1 MVKKFERVEEAWL
14 PASICLLPLPV
25 STISIR
31 STIQPCIK
39 SIIQEEELKV
49 KCYGAT
55 FRAKRTF
62 ALGRASIVRCGLNSV
77 TAPSS
82 TSGISLRTA
91 QARARLP
98 FKMSVMTREFLT
110 TNELAATLG
119 IGRELPRC

>member
-1 MVKKFERVEEAWL
+1 VASSLDLSLAIARLHHLDKVYN
-14 PASICLLPLPV
+14 PALHKVDHPGG
-25 STISIR
+25 T
-31 STIQPCIK
+31 
-39 SIIQEEELKV
+39 ELKV

-98 FKMSVMTREFLT
+98 LKMSVMTREFLT

-119 IGRELPRC
+119 TGRELPRC